1 MSIFDSSINP
11 RCIIPAGSRWRIQCP
26 PSTRTCIPAV
36 LKTTSP
42 LYRER
47 VYMVVSG
54 AQATRSLLPLDIVSR
69 ISGSGKMHLT
79 LMRLHFSNGRRHTH
93 ARAHSLSLSLSF
105 SLFTFLRLLRFF
117 HRPCRLRTTHVWNA
131 TRSGKK
137 LPMHPV
143 YRCFLSFAEKFPP
156 FLSFFHSCA
165 TYMLVE
171 RVKAITCYTITFA

>member
-1 MSIFDSSINP
+1 MYHPCGEQMEDTMSSIYPYLHSGRTENHQP
-11 RCIIPAGSRWRIQCP
+11 VIQREGLHGCIRRTSHAFS
-26 PSTRTCIPAV
+26 PSARYCLPD
-36 LKTTSP
+36 KWQ
-42 LYRER
+42 RENALDTYEATFLER
-47 VYMVVSG
+47 
-54 AQATRSLLPLDIVSR
+54 QAT
-69 ISGSGKMHLT
+69 
-79 LMRLHFSNGRRHTH
+79 HTR

-171 RVKAITCYTITFA
+171 RVKAISCYTITFA